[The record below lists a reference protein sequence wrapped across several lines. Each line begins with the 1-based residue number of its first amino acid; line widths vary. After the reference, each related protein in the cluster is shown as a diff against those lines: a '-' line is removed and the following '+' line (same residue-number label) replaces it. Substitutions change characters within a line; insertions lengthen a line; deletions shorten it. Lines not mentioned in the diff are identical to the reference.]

1 MSRKFYKNIEDEL
14 IDLGFQIVDSN
25 LEKPWGA
32 YFCIDENQAQDFS
45 NKFFDGIDI
54 NSLKIE
60 NKLSPKILIVKPNSR
75 LSWQYHNRRAE
86 IWQVHKGPVGVVQSD
101 TDIGNELKNYFPGD
115 QIKLKQAER
124 HRLVGLVDYGVV
136 AEIWQHTDEIPSNEE
151 DIVRVQDDYGR

>member
-1 MSRKFYKNIEDEL
+1 MSILFYKNIEDEL
-14 IDLGFQIVDSN
+14 INLGFQIVDSN

-54 NSLKIE
+54 NRLKIE
-60 NKLSPKILIVKPNSR
+60 NKLSPKILIVKPNMR
-75 LSWQYHNRRAE
+75 LSWQYHNRRSE
-86 IWQVHKGPVGVVQSD
+86 IWQVYKGPVGVVQSD
-101 TDIGNELKNYFPGD
+101 TDIENELKNYFPGD